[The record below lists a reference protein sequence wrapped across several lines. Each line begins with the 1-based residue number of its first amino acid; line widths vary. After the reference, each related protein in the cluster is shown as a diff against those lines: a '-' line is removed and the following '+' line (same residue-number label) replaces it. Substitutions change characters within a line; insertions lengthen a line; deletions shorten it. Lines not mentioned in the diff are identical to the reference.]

1 MPKKHFAHLLGAIE
15 RLEERGVIGKDA
27 SNDLRNQEKVLRR
40 AIATKNHKLVKQT
53 VAKISQILNGEL
65 AR

>member
-1 MPKKHFAHLLGAIE
+1 MPKKHFAQLLEAIE

-27 SNDLRNQEKVLRR
+27 SNDLRNQEKVLQR

>member
-1 MPKKHFAHLLGAIE
+1 MRKKHFAQLLEAIE

-27 SNDLRNQEKVLRR
+27 SNDLRNQERVLQR

>member
-1 MPKKHFAHLLGAIE
+1 MRKKHFAQLLEAIE

-27 SNDLRNQEKVLRR
+27 SNDLRNQERVLQR

-65 AR
+65 TR